1 MRNLWQLLLRNHVFL
16 LFLVLQVLAL
26 TWVTRSHGHP
36 RGAWIQWSLRWTGA
50 WNEQLM
56 EVARI
61 RDLDEANALL
71 VAENAALRA
80 LMNRGST
87 AHGRGGEV
95 VHMTLARSA
104 NWFMVN
110 RGWAD
115 SVRVG
120 DGVVSSQGAVGRIVE
135 TAEQYAMGLPL
146 VNTDLEWSGRVG
158 NNGVMGRVVWPG
170 HAVRSGQMQD
180 VPRSAAIAVGDTVFT
195 TGYQGVFPP
204 DLPIGIV
211 QRVTQNPSDEFL
223 TVELTWAVDF
233 NALRYVELL
242 RGPNWPAF
250 SQPEAT
256 E

>member
-36 RGAWIQWSLRWTGA
+36 RGRWIQWNLRWTGA

-61 RDLDEANALL
+61 RDLDDANALL

-80 LMNRGST
+80 RLSRGD
-87 AHGRGGEV
+87 ADQGRGGEV
-95 VHMTLARSA
+95 VQMTLTRSA

-110 RGWAD
+110 RGSAD

-135 TAEQYAMGLPL
+135 TAEHFALGLPL
-146 VNTDLEWSGRVG
+146 VNTELEWSGRVRR
-158 NNGVMGRVVWPG
+158 NGVMGRVVWPG
-170 HAVRSGQMQD
+170 TEVAAGQMRD
-180 VPRSAAIAVGDTVFT
+180 IPRSATIAVGDTVFS
-195 TGYQGVFPP
+195 TGFQGLFPA
-204 DLPIGIV
+204 DVPIGTV
-211 QRVTQNPSDEFL
+211 KRVTQNPSDEFL
-223 TVELTWAVDF
+223 TVELNWAVDF
-233 NALRYVELL
+233 STLRYVELL
-242 RGPNWPAF
+242 HGPQWPAF
-250 SQPEAT
+250 PKT
-256 E
+256 ETPQ

>member
-36 RGAWIQWSLRWTGA
+36 RGTWIQWSLRWTGA

-80 LMNRGST
+80 LLNRGS
-87 AHGRGGEV
+87 AAQGRGGEV
-95 VHMTLARSA
+95 VQMTLARSA

-110 RGWAD
+110 RGTAD

-120 DGVVSSQGAVGRIVE
+120 DGVVSSKGAVGRIVE
-135 TAEQYAMGLPL
+135 AADHYALGVPL
-146 VNTDLEWSGRVG
+146 VNTELEWSGRLG
-158 NNGVMGRVVWPG
+158 SRGVMGRVVWPG
-170 HAVRSGQMQD
+170 QVVRTGRMQD
-180 VPRSAAIAVGDTVFT
+180 IPRSATIAVGDTVFS
-195 TGYQGVFPP
+195 TGFQGVFPP
-204 DLPIGIV
+204 DLPIGVV

-233 NALRYVELL
+233 NALRYVEIL
-242 RGPNWPAF
+242 RGPDWPEF
-250 SQPEAT
+250 SQIEAT